1 MPEKLQIVS
10 LSIDHLSFRECLDT
24 VIGWGKERKPSYVC
38 FANVHM
44 IIEAYKSASF
54 LQQVDRASLT
64 VADGKPVTTACYSLY
79 RKKQDRISGMDFM
92 PAALGAAEKE
102 GLTVFLYGSSAEVL
116 SRLSAEIA
124 RRYPVL
130 RVGGMISPP
139 FRPLSPEEMNAH
151 IEAINQSGA
160 HLLLVSLGC
169 PKQEQWMAT
178 NYHKIRAVCL
188 GVGGAFPVM
197 AGMQQR
203 APRWMQNWGLEWFY
217 RLILEPRRMFPRYLK
232 TNSLFIFLMG
242 VERLKQKRKSSLT
255 IKTK

>member
-1 MPEKLQIVS
+1 MPEKLRIVS

-54 LQQVDRASLT
+54 LQHVDRASLI

-79 RKKQDRISGMDFM
+79 RKKQERISGMDFM

-102 GLTVFLYGSSAEVL
+102 GLTVFLYGSSSEVL
-116 SRLSAEIA
+116 SRLAAEIA

-130 RVGGMISPP
+130 RVGGIISPP
-139 FRPLSPEEMNAH
+139 FRSLSPEELDSH

-169 PKQEQWMAT
+169 PKQERWMAT
-178 NYHKIRAVCL
+178 NHHKIRAVCL

-217 RLILEPRRMFPRYLK
+217 RLIQEPRRMFPRYLK